1 MQRKYDT
8 MENEVVDMEK
18 DPFKEYL
25 RESEPDK
32 AHKGYAWSTAIG
44 LQAVDGLKP
53 SKYLI
58 DTAIQNIEGKITMKE
73 AQNLIDSYYEE
84 RPVHLSDDERTEEAD
99 KVSLRIAE
107 ILSEIAFSFSPNE
120 YIAIHR
126 KLFQG
131 IYNHAGK
138 IRDYNITK
146 KEWVLDG
153 ATVVY
158 GSASEL
164 RATLEYDFS
173 QEKDFSY
180 KGLSMDEIL
189 HHLAVFISRLWQIH
203 IFGEGNTR
211 TTAVFFIKYLRTL
224 GFVATNDIFAE
235 NAWYFRNALV
245 RANYTNL
252 QKGIHET
259 TEYLELFLRNLL
271 LNEQNELQNRN
282 LHISG
287 LLNKEKVDIQGVK
300 VDIQGAK
307 VDIES
312 VLSAKGSDF
321 TVKTTVHI
329 HRLFE
334 KFGFDGVFGRSA
346 VMELLE
352 LKSSGASKLL
362 SNLVQADII
371 EPVSGHGKGKY
382 KFKK

>member
-1 MQRKYDT
+1 MQRKYET

-99 KVSLRIAE
+99 KVSLRIVE
-107 ILSEIAFSFSPNE
+107 ILSETAFSFSPNE

-153 ATVVY
+153 ATVMY

-180 KGLSMDEIL
+180 KGLSMDEII

-224 GFVATNDIFAE
+224 GFAATNDIFAE

-252 QKGIHET
+252 QKGIYET

-287 LLNKEKVDIQGVK
+287 LLNKEKVDIQ
-300 VDIQGAK
+300 DAK

>member
-1 MQRKYDT
+1 MGI
-8 MENEVVDMEK
+8 

-32 AHKGYAWSTAIG
+32 VYKGYAWSTAIG

-58 DTAIQNIEGKITMKE
+58 EIAIQNIEGKITMKE

-84 RPVHLSDDERTEEAD
+84 RPMHLMEGERTEEAD
-99 KVSLRIAE
+99 KVSSRIAE
-107 ILSEIAFSFSPNE
+107 ILSETAFSFSPNE
-120 YIAIHR
+120 YISIHR

-131 IYNHAGK
+131 IYEHAGK

-146 KEWVLDG
+146 KEWILDG
-153 ATVVY
+153 ETVVY

-164 RATLEYDFS
+164 MATLEYDFS
-173 QEKDFSY
+173 QERNYSY
-180 KGLSMDEIL
+180 RGLSMDEII

-224 GFVATNDIFAE
+224 GFSATNDIFAE

-259 TEYLELFLRNLL
+259 TEYLETFLRNLL
-271 LNEQNELQNRN
+271 LNEKNELHNRD
-282 LHISG
+282 LHIG
-287 LLNKEKVDIQGVK
+287 ETLNKEKVDIRVAK
-300 VDIQGAK
+300 VDIQDKK
-307 VDIES
+307 VDIQNKKVDILS
-312 VLSAKGSDF
+312 VLAERGGSF
-321 TVKTTVHI
+321 SIKTTVHI
-329 HRLFE
+329 HRLFD
-334 KFGFDGVFGRSA
+334 KYGFDGVFGRSA
-346 VMELLE
+346 VMEILE
-352 LKSSGASKLL
+352 LKESGASKLL
-362 SNLVQADII
+362 SNLMQADII

>member
-1 MQRKYDT
+1 
-8 MENEVVDMEK
+8 MEK

-32 AHKGYAWSTAIG
+32 AGKGYAWSTAIG

-58 DTAIQNIEGKITMKE
+58 DAAIQNIEGKITMKE
-73 AQNLIDSYYEE
+73 AQSLIDSYYEE
-84 RPVHLSDDERTEEAD
+84 RPVHLSDEDRTEEAD
-99 KVSLRIAE
+99 KVSSRIAE
-107 ILSEIAFSFSPNE
+107 ILFETAFSFSPNE
-120 YIAIHR
+120 YISIHR

-131 IYNHAGK
+131 IYKHAGK

-153 ATVVY
+153 ATVMY

-180 KGLSMDEIL
+180 KGLAMNEII
-189 HHLAVFISRLWQIH
+189 HHLAVFVSRLWQIH

-224 GFVATNDIFAE
+224 GFSATNDIFAE

-259 TEYLELFLRNLL
+259 TEYLEVFLRNLL
-271 LNEQNELQNRN
+271 LNEKNELHNRD

-287 LLNKEKVDIQGVK
+287 LLNTG
-300 VDIQGAK
+300 K

-312 VLSAKGSDF
+312 VKVDIESMLSEKGKDF
-321 TVKTTVHI
+321 SIKTIGHI
-329 HRLFE
+329 RRMFE
-334 KFGFDGVFGRSA
+334 KFGHDEVFGRSA
-346 VMELLE
+346 VTELLD
-352 LKSSGASKLL
+352 LKNSSASKLL

-371 EPVSGHGKGKY
+371 EPVSGYGKGKY
-382 KFKK
+382 KFKQ

>member
-1 MQRKYDT
+1 
-8 MENEVVDMEK
+8 MEK

-73 AQNLIDSYYEE
+73 AQSLIDSYYEE

-99 KVSLRIAE
+99 KVSSRIAE
-107 ILSEIAFSFSPNE
+107 ILSETAFSFSPNE
-120 YIAIHR
+120 YISIHR

-131 IYNHAGK
+131 IYKHAGK

-153 ATVVY
+153 ATVMY

-180 KGLSMDEIL
+180 KGLSMDEII

-224 GFVATNDIFAE
+224 GFSATNDIFAK

-259 TEYLELFLRNLL
+259 TEYLEAFLRNLL
-271 LNEQNELQNRN
+271 LNEKNELHNRN

-287 LLNKEKVDIQGVK
+287 LLNEEKVDIENE
-300 VDIQGAK
+300 K

-312 VLSAKGSDF
+312 VLSQKGSDF
-321 TVKTTVHI
+321 SVKTTVHI

-334 KFGFDGVFGRSA
+334 KFGFDEVFGRSA
-346 VMELLE
+346 VMELLQ
-352 LKSSGASKLL
+352 LKGSGASKLL

-382 KFKK
+382 KFKM